1 MKRFFYSGCSY
12 TEYGYPTWAD
22 IIAYD
27 LITRG
32 EIDFA
37 YNLGKGGACNEYI
50 ANQLI
55 MAKHQAKITSDDIM
69 GVGWTTP
76 WRHSVLN
83 NYHAG
88 RNQDEYDQKAVW
100 QTFGNVATNHFWDV
114 IPDHLEKI
122 NTDAYLLQRTCHQ
135 FNVLNDVFDFA
146 YQSRMLTNECIE
158 IQQEEDF
165 VDNLNLMSMDHTAY
179 LKGSF
184 KNYVD
189 LPTLDDESKYRDKN
203 GILSESETNFRNL
216 YQGHPTMTSHL
227 KMAQKITDLHD
238 DTVAEIS
245 RLEAILFDM
254 VDTNIARLPNKSH
267 DEIRHEVFEILD
279 LEWEPW
285 RQMPGWNCISTYSA
299 YDTHRRSFFN
309 P

>member
-27 LITRG
+27 LISQG
-32 EIDFA
+32 KIDFA
-37 YNLGKGGACNEYI
+37 YNLGNGGACNEYI

-55 MAKHQAKITSDDIM
+55 MAKHQSKITPDDIM

-83 NYHAG
+83 NYHSG
-88 RNQDEYDQKAVW
+88 LSESQYDQKTVW
-100 QTFGNVATNHFWDV
+100 QCFGNVAINHFWDK

-135 FNVLNDVFDFA
+135 FNVLNEVFDFA
-146 YQSRMLTNECIE
+146 YQSRMLTNEGIE

-165 VDNLNLMSMDHTAY
+165 VDNLNLMSLEHTAY
-179 LKGSF
+179 LKSSF
-184 KNYVD
+184 KNFMD

-203 GILSESETNFRNL
+203 NILSESETNFRNL
-216 YQGHPTMTSHL
+216 FTGHPTMTSHL
-227 KMAQKITDLHD
+227 KMAQKITDIHD
-238 DTVAEIS
+238 DTVAEVL
-245 RLEAILFDM
+245 RLEVILFDM
-254 VDTNIARLPNKSH
+254 LDTTIARLPNKSR
-267 DEIRHEVFEILD
+267 DEITSEVFKFLD

-285 RQMPGWNCISTYSA
+285 RHMPGWNCISTYST